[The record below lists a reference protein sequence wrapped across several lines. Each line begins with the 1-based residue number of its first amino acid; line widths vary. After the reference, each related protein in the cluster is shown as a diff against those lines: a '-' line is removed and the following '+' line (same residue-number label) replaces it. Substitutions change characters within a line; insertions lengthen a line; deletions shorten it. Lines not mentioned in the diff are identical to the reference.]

1 MKYIKVCTER
11 FKSIAESLL
20 NSRCFLIAVGFAAGT
35 YFDPIALVSG
45 ISIIGWFFAGVL
57 SSLFC
62 YLFYA
67 YRKINQDSF
76 EEF

>member
-1 MKYIKVCTER
+1 MKYIKVCTDR
-11 FKSIAESLL
+11 LKSIADILL
-20 NSRCFLIAVGFAAGT
+20 NSRCFLIAIGFAAGK

-45 ISIIGWFFAGVL
+45 ISMTGWFFAGVL
-57 SSLFC
+57 FSLFC

-76 EEF
+76 GEF